1 VSIEILKQELAGLG
15 TVERN
20 QMVAFLL
27 SLQDTQ
33 NDAYREKLGRD
44 IDDKDPAHWVTLD
57 ELDRRLR
64 ARKDGVVE

>member
-1 VSIEILKQELAGLG
+1 MSIEILKQELAGLG

-33 NDAYREKLGRD
+33 NDAYREKLGRG

-64 ARKDGVVE
+64 ARKDGVAE